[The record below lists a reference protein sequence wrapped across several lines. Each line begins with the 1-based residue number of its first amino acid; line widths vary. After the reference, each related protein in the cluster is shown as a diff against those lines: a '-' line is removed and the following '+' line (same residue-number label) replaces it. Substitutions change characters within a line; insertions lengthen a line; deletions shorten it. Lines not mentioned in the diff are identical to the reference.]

1 MKFGYTRVSTRE
13 QNHDLQT
20 DQLRSEGCEQI
31 FHETASG
38 AKTERPILQSLLDKV
53 EAGDVI
59 VVWKLDRL
67 GRSLRH
73 LVNLVNELM
82 EKGIGLKSLQDPIDT
97 TNAQGRLVFNI
108 FASLAEF
115 ERDLIIERTQAGLK
129 AARAR
134 GRKGGRPKGLNDA
147 AKKKAMAAE
156 ALYAKGNLSI
166 KEITENLGI
175 SRATL
180 YRYLRHQNI
189 TIGTARKTTSKPPS
203 QQQVLKISIHLIV
216 ENNSKFVR
224 GKSRSRK
231 AIEEDIFSYYDMHK
245 PDPKGWDYELMIPY
259 ENEQDLENTIDEI
272 LREASSCA
280 DLRNG
285 FIEADVV
292 AMDGSGRTW

>member
-134 GRKGGRPKGLNDA
+134 GRIGGRPKGLSPEA
-147 AKKKAMAAE
+147 ERKAIAAE
-156 ALYAKGNLSI
+156 ALYQAGNLSVN
-166 KEITENLGI
+166 EIAKNLGI
-175 SRATL
+175 AKATL
-180 YRYLRHQNI
+180 YKYLRHRGVQVGTLSQTQ
-189 TIGTARKTTSKPPS
+189 TILG
-203 QQQVLKISIHLIV
+203 
-216 ENNSKFVR
+216 
-224 GKSRSRK
+224 
-231 AIEEDIFSYYDMHK
+231 
-245 PDPKGWDYELMIPY
+245 
-259 ENEQDLENTIDEI
+259 
-272 LREASSCA
+272 SSESSA
-280 DLRNG
+280 
-285 FIEADVV
+285 
-292 AMDGSGRTW
+292 

>member
-1 MKFGYTRVSTRE
+1 MKYGYTRVSTRE
-13 QNHDLQT
+13 QNHDLQS
-20 DQLRSEGCEQI
+20 DQLHSEGCKQI

-38 AKTERPILQSLLDKV
+38 AKTERPVLQSLLDRVK
-53 EAGDVI
+53 AGDVI

-67 GRSLRH
+67 GRSLQH

-82 EKGIGLKSLQDPIDT
+82 EKGVGLKSLQDPIDT
-97 TNAQGRLVFNI
+97 TNAQGRLIFNI

-115 ERDLIIERTQAGLK
+115 ERDLTIERTKAGLK

-134 GRKGGRPKGLNDA
+134 GRTGGRPKGLNDS

-156 ALYAKGNLSI
+156 ALYVKGDLSI

-189 TIGTARKTTSKPPS
+189 TIGTVRKTTSIPQL
-203 QQQVLKISIHLIV
+203 QQQVLKISVHLVV
-216 ENNSKFVR
+216 ENNSQFVR

-231 AIEEDIFSYYDMHK
+231 EIEEDIFSYYGMYK

-259 ENEQDLENTIDEI
+259 ENELDLEKTIDEI
-272 LREASSCA
+272 LTEASSCA
-280 DLRNG
+280 GLRNG
-285 FIEADVV
+285 FIEADVA